1 MVTELDK
8 KREEVA
14 QKIGEESVSLMQPKW
29 LQMMEEGVIVEVHI
43 SRWRGRAQLDLS
55 DLGLTKSTED
65 ELYSHL
71 MRLGDKKLLPM
82 REDNG
87 KKLSY
92 VDFLDNIDSNARKW
106 LEKMSFATHWG
117 RFIPFTMYPEWK
129 KGNEEFK
136 EKYFALRDEI
146 FDNYD
151 DIKQHLQ
158 DEYGNMA
165 RVAYRR
171 AVTLNEYSGTE
182 VEFIQKFVSAVISML
197 PGPER
202 IYDSFGYE
210 FEVRYIPLPSEIEQD
225 LAKAEKIR
233 EELKMTKAEDAA
245 KLRAIMEMNA
255 DVVKQAAEQ
264 KTKLIDTFLTDLSK
278 QLRSQIY
285 DVVTD
290 VLASLEN
297 NDGRLIGKSS
307 GQLGN
312 LIKSVSAL
320 NFYGD
325 SDIEGMLDKIRASL
339 GTSNKDRNTDEIKAT
354 LKDIGVLTRSSL
366 LTMGDNPRSAR
377 ELGIDNTP
385 TEEMV
390 RKSRSTI
397 GLGESDQLPLFER
410 KGRD

>member
-1 MVTELDK
+1 
-8 KREEVA
+8 
-14 QKIGEESVSLMQPKW
+14 
-29 LQMMEEGVIVEVHI
+29 
-43 SRWRGRAQLDLS
+43 
-55 DLGLTKSTED
+55 
-65 ELYSHL
+65 
-71 MRLGDKKLLPM
+71 
-82 REDNG
+82 
-87 KKLSY
+87 
-92 VDFLDNIDSNARKW
+92 
-106 LEKMSFATHWG
+106 
-117 RFIPFTMYPEWK
+117 MYPEWK

-158 DEYGNMA
+158 NEYGNMA